1 MMFDD
6 VLHRKEDFIAYK
18 NATLS
23 QSKNKHFSW
32 GGGGIN
38 HDFGQK
44 FEISSEF
51 FLKT

>member
-1 MMFDD
+1 MMFND
-6 VLHRKEDFIAYK
+6 VLDRKEDFIDYK

-23 QSKNKHFSW
+23 QSKNKHNFFL
-32 GGGGIN
+32 N